1 MFRNEHKKSPMP
13 RGIENKSKLLRS
25 GKNTAWLPEITV
37 LVGARSN
44 RTVAAKSLA
53 RETQKTRQP

>member
-1 MFRNEHKKSPMP
+1 MP

-25 GKNTAWLPEITV
+25 GKNTSQLPEVTV

-44 RTVAAKSLA
+44 RTAGLPKV
-53 RETQKTRQP
+53 